1 MPKVILDTNVV
12 ISAFLKAESNPALI
26 LAFCLEG
33 ALTLCVSAEI
43 WQEYRGV
50 LRREKF
56 QGLDQE
62 SIEKLLSLIQ
72 QQAIWVSP
80 RIPVNIL
87 SRDPTDNKF
96 LECALASQADYLITG
111 NTRHFPLKKFQGTRI
126 INPKDFIDLIG
137 QSIPS
142 RLT

>member
-1 MPKVILDTNVV
+1 MPKVILDTNVI
-12 ISAFLKAESNPALI
+12 ISAFLKAGSNPALI

-33 ALTLCVSAEI
+33 SLTLCLSEEI
-43 WQEYRGV
+43 WHEYRGV
-50 LRREKF
+50 LRRKKF

-62 SIEKLLSLIQ
+62 SIGKLLSVIK

-87 SRDPTDNKF
+87 SRDPADNKF

-111 NTRHFPLKKFQGTRI
+111 NIRHFPLKKFQGTQI
-126 INPKDFIDLIG
+126 ITPKDFIDLIG
-137 QSIPS
+137 QAISP
-142 RLT
+142 R

>member
-26 LAFCLEG
+26 LALGLEG
-33 ALTLCVSAEI
+33 SLTICLSETI

-50 LRREKF
+50 LSRKKF

-62 SIEKLLSLIQ
+62 SIEKLLSMLKER
-72 QQAIWVSP
+72 ALWFGP

-87 SRDPTDNKF
+87 SRDPADNKF
-96 LECALASQADYLITG
+96 LECALESQAEYLITG
-111 NTRHFPLKKFQGTRI
+111 NTRHFPLKKFHETRI
-126 INPKDFIDLIG
+126 ITPRDFIDLIG
-137 QSIPS
+137 QAIFS
-142 RLT
+142 R